1 MSFDQRAG
9 RRRSINNDD
18 LKDGGGDN
26 GGGMNDGG
34 QGGQGGGFGGA
45 AGGAMGGGNRGG
57 GQRPTTTQVPATGPA
72 NIPVADPSAIVNAV
86 GTWAY
91 TVESP
96 QGGGGV
102 ITIRK
107 EGEGYAGTLTNARFN
122 RENQLKDIVVKG
134 NEISFGYDANFGG
147 NPSTVTVKGT
157 INGDTLTGVI
167 NIGQFGSFPLNAKR
181 N

>member
-1 MSFDQRAG
+1 VT
-9 RRRSINNDD
+9 
-18 LKDGGGDN
+18 
-26 GGGMNDGG
+26 
-34 QGGQGGGFGGA
+34 QG
-45 AGGAMGGGNRGG
+45 
-57 GQRPTTTQVPATGPA
+57 PSTKPA
-72 NIPVADPSAIVNAV
+72 NIPAADPNAV
-86 GTWAY
+86 INPVGSWNY

-107 EGEGYAGTLTNARFN
+107 EGEAYAGTLTNARFN

-134 NEISFGYDANFGG
+134 NEISFGYDTNMGG

-157 INGDTLTGVI
+157 ITGDTLTGVI